1 MKILGWKLFQMKN
14 MRKPIENKTMIKSK
28 FFHWII
34 LFSLT
39 LSFTTMNAQTAREI
53 QTLNLKEQSLVKI
66 SASTATGNS
75 EHLKL
80 DLNKGLDEGLTI
92 NEIKEALTQLYAY
105 CGFPR
110 SLNAINTFKTVL
122 DERKSKGIKDTEGK
136 KIVVENNVAD
146 KYEQGRKTLEILTKT
161 PQSKPAPGFGEFV
174 PRIDVF
180 LKEHLFADIFVSDVL
195 SYQQRELVTISAL
208 ASLSGV
214 ESQLQSHITMG
225 KNTGITENQLVQLA
239 DLIQESVSKT
249 QANTVRKIIGKPLVP
264 VIENDMMVRISEIE
278 IVPEFLEEY
287 KSILKEEASASVKL
301 EKGVIAIFPMYEQK
315 NPTQIRIVEIYADK
329 DAYQFHLQTPHFQHY
344 KTSTLKMVKSLNL
357 IDMES
362 IDKETMSLIFNKIK

>member
-1 MKILGWKLFQMKN
+1 MMSKI
-14 MRKPIENKTMIKSK
+14 K
-28 FFHWII
+28 FLQWII
-34 LFSLT
+34 LFVLT
-39 LSFTTMNAQTAREI
+39 LSITKMNAQQKTAI
-53 QTLNLKEQSLVKI
+53 QNLNAKEQSLVKI
-66 SASTATGNS
+66 SASTAIGNL

-80 DLNKGLDEGLTI
+80 DLDKGLDEGLSI

-122 DERKSKGIKDTEGK
+122 DERKSKGIKDIEGK
-136 KIVVENNVAD
+136 EIIVENNVAD
-146 KYEQGRKTLEILTKT
+146 KYEQGRKTLETLTKT
-161 PQSKPAPGFGEFV
+161 PQSKPATGFGEFA
-174 PRIDVF
+174 PRIDAF
-180 LKEHLFADIFVSDVL
+180 LKEHLFADVFASDVL

-214 ESQLQSHITMG
+214 ESQLQSHINIG
-225 KNTGITENQLVQLA
+225 KNTGITENQLEQLA

-249 QANTVRKIIGKPLVP
+249 QANTVRKVIWKALVP
-264 VIENDMMVRISEIE
+264 IIENDMMVRISEIE
-278 IVPEFLEEY
+278 IIPEFLDEY

-315 NPTQIRIVEIYADK
+315 NPSQIRIIEIYADK
-329 DAYQFHLQTPHFQHY
+329 EAYQFHLQTPHFQHY

-362 IDKETMSLIFNKIK
+362 LDKATMSLIFEKLK